1 MVHTVVENHTG
12 RKIFIL
18 ENILQYRRSKRIKA
32 VFNFRLSYSFL
43 PDVDSIVGLND
54 MAPLSG
60 FAFF

>member
-18 ENILQYRRSKRIKA
+18 ENILQYRRSKRIEA
-32 VFNFRLSYSFL
+32 VFNFRLSYSLL

>member
-1 MVHTVVENHTG
+1 MVHTVGENHTG